1 MAWLGFAMVVTFM
14 ALIISKRLSAVT
26 ALVLI
31 PVAFGLASG
40 AGPQLGAMV
49 MDGVKQVAPTALM
62 LMFAILYFAIMFDAG
77 LFEPAVRRILRHV
90 GNDPLRVVLG
100 TALLAAVISFDGDG
114 ATTVLIVTT
123 AFLPLY
129 LRLGMNPLILALML
143 LLTNT
148 VVNLIPW
155 GGPVARAASALH
167 VDVGEMFLGLV
178 PAMLVGLAYAF
189 LVAFWIGH
197 RERRRLGWTPAQK
210 EAGPALDQVPLPEVR
225 AETQRPRL
233 FWINLALTALL
244 MYAMGTGLA
253 PLPLVMMVGFCLAL
267 LINYPRLAEQKARI
281 AAHAESVLTVI
292 ALIFA
297 SGVFTGILSGTG
309 MVDGMSEKIVQM
321 IPEGGGQYFSI
332 LTALLALPLNFLL
345 SNDAFFFGILPVLG
359 AAGAEYGIAP
369 MHIARA
375 SVLGQPVH
383 ALSPLVAAVYLIS
396 GIIKRDMGD
405 MQRYCLLWAIGSSLV
420 LIVTAIITRAII

>member
-26 ALVLI
+26 ALILI

-40 AGPQLGAMV
+40 AGPELGAMV
-49 MDGVKQVAPTALM
+49 MNGVKQVAPTALM

-77 LFEPAVRRILRHV
+77 LFEPAVRKILRHV
-90 GNDPLRVVLG
+90 GNDPLKVVLG
-100 TALLAAVISFDGDG
+100 TALLATVISFDGDG

-155 GGPVARAASALH
+155 GGPIARAASALH
-167 VDVGEMFLGLV
+167 LDVAEMFLGLV

-189 LVAFWIGH
+189 AVAFWIG
-197 RERRRLGWTPAQK
+197 RKERRRLGWTPGTQDAAPQ
-210 EAGPALDQVPLPEVR
+210 EVALPTVH
-225 AETQRPRL
+225 AETHRPKL
-233 FWINLALTALL
+233 FWVNLVLTAGL
-244 MYAMGTGLA
+244 MYSMATGLA
-253 PLPLVMMVGFCLAL
+253 PLPLLMMVGFSLAL
-267 LINYPRLAEQKARI
+267 LINYPRLAEQKARV
-281 AAHAESVLTVI
+281 AAHSESVLMVI

-297 SGVFTGILSGTG
+297 SGAFTGILSGTG
-309 MVDGMSEKIVQM
+309 MVDAMSGKIVQL
-321 IPEGGGQYFSI
+321 IPDGGGQYFSI
-332 LTALLALPLNFLL
+332 ITALVALPLNFLL

-359 AAGAEYGIAP
+359 AAAAEYGIDP

-405 MQRYCLLWAIGSSLV
+405 MQRYCLLWAIGSSVV
-420 LIVTAIITRAII
+420 LIVTAVITRAIY

>member
-1 MAWLGFAMVVTFM
+1 M

>member
-1 MAWLGFAMVVTFM
+1 MAWLGFAMVITFM

-26 ALVLI
+26 ALILI
-31 PVAFGLASG
+31 PIAFGLASG
-40 AGPQLGAMV
+40 AGPELGGMV
-49 MDGVKQVAPTALM
+49 MEGVQQVAPTALM

-77 LFEPAVRRILRHV
+77 LFEPAVRRILRYV

-100 TALLAAVISFDGDG
+100 TALLSSVISFDGDG

-129 LRLGMNPLILALML
+129 LRLGINPLILALML

-148 VVNLIPW
+148 VVNIIPW

-167 VDVGEMFLGLV
+167 LDVSEIFLGLV
-178 PAMLVGLAYAF
+178 PAMFAGLAYAF
-189 LVAFWIGH
+189 IVAVWIG
-197 RERRRLGWTPAQK
+197 RKERRRLGWTSMAK
-210 EAGPALDQVPLPEVR
+210 DTVSEELPLPLIES
-225 AETQRPRL
+225 ATQNPRL
-233 FWINLALTALL
+233 FWVNLALTAAL

-253 PLPLVMMVGFCLAL
+253 PLPLVMMVGFSLAL

-281 AAHAESVLTVI
+281 AAHSDSVLTVI

-309 MVDGMSEKIVQM
+309 MVDGMSARIVQM
-321 IPEGGGQYFSI
+321 IPDGGGQYFSI
-332 LTALLALPLNFLL
+332 ITALVALPLNFLL

-359 AAGAEYGIAP
+359 AAGAEYGIDP

-396 GIIKRDMGD
+396 GIIQRDMGE
-405 MQRYCLLWAIGSSLV
+405 MQRYCLLWAIGSSLT
-420 LIVTAIITRAII
+420 LIATAIVTRAII

>member
-1 MAWLGFAMVVTFM
+1 MAWLGFVMVVTFM

-197 RERRRLGWTPAQK
+197 KERRRLGWTPAQK

-233 FWINLALTALL
+233 FWINLALTAGL

-359 AAGAEYGIAP
+359 AAGAEYGITP

>member
-14 ALIISKRLSAVT
+14 VLIISKRLSAVT

-31 PVAFGLASG
+31 PVVFGLASG
-40 AGPQLGAMV
+40 AGPELGGMV

-167 VDVGEMFLGLV
+167 LDVGEMFLGLV

-189 LVAFWIGH
+189 LVAFWIG
-197 RERRRLGWTPAQK
+197 RKERRRLGWTPARN

-233 FWINLALTALL
+233 FWINLALTAGL

-297 SGVFTGILSGTG
+297 SGVFTGIFSSTG

-332 LTALLALPLNFLL
+332 LTAFVALPLNFLL

-359 AAGAEYGIAP
+359 AAGAEYGIDP

-405 MQRYCLLWAIGSSLV
+405 MQRYCLLWAIGSSFV
-420 LIVTAIITRAII
+420 LIVTAIVTRAII

>member
-40 AGPQLGAMV
+40 AGPELGAMV

-197 RERRRLGWTPAQK
+197 KERRRLGWTPAQK

-233 FWINLALTALL
+233 FWINLALTAGL

-359 AAGAEYGIAP
+359 AAGAEYGIDP

-420 LIVTAIITRAII
+420 LIVTTIITRAII

>member
-1 MAWLGFAMVVTFM
+1 MAWLGFAMVITFM

-26 ALVLI
+26 ALILI
-31 PVAFGLASG
+31 PIAFGLASG
-40 AGPQLGAMV
+40 AGPELGGMV
-49 MDGVKQVAPTALM
+49 MEGVQQVAPTALM

-77 LFEPAVRRILRHV
+77 LFEPAVRRILRYV

-100 TALLAAVISFDGDG
+100 TALLSSVISFDGDG

-148 VVNLIPW
+148 VVNIIPW

-167 VDVGEMFLGLV
+167 LDVSEIFLGLV
-178 PAMLVGLAYAF
+178 PAMFAGLAYAF
-189 LVAFWIGH
+189 VVAVWIG
-197 RERRRLGWTPAQK
+197 RKERRRLGWTPMAK
-210 EAGPALDQVPLPEVR
+210 DTVSEELPLPLIES
-225 AETQRPRL
+225 ATQNPKL
-233 FWINLALTALL
+233 FWVNLALTVAL

-253 PLPLVMMVGFCLAL
+253 PLPLVMMVGFSLAL

-281 AAHAESVLTVI
+281 AAHSDSVLTVI

-309 MVDGMSEKIVQM
+309 MVDGMSARIVQM
-321 IPEGGGQYFSI
+321 IPDGGGQYFSI
-332 LTALLALPLNFLL
+332 ITALVALPLNFLL

-359 AAGAEYGIAP
+359 AAGAEYGIDP

-396 GIIKRDMGD
+396 GIIQRDMGE

-420 LIVTAIITRAII
+420 LIAVAVFTRAII

>member
-233 FWINLALTALL
+233 FWINLALTAGL

>member
-233 FWINLALTALL
+233 FWINLALTAGL

-359 AAGAEYGIAP
+359 VAGAEYGIAP

>member
-40 AGPQLGAMV
+40 AGPELGAMV

-197 RERRRLGWTPAQK
+197 KERRRLGWTPAQK

-233 FWINLALTALL
+233 FWINLALTAGL

-359 AAGAEYGIAP
+359 AAGAEYGITP